1 VHGVWVR
8 EGSWWW
14 HRTAA
19 LLEPRGCPASHR
31 SKQAPRAR
39 CPSTYLV
46 CAQDNGHL
54 GALQREFARGA
65 GRVVELVA
73 AHHPF
78 LSQPADVRDLMPTL

>member
-1 VHGVWVR
+1 MPTARIVLAGFSQGGAIALFSGVRHR
-8 EGSWWW
+8 ERFAGVIG
-14 HRTAA
+14 
-19 LLEPRGCPASHR
+19 L
-31 SKQAPRAR
+31 
-39 CPSTYLV
+39 STYLV